1 MMEDRMCLKKKKNT
15 SRCGLLRNNQL
26 KKEYEMFAHPSVK
39 GDLRKETQKH
49 WDLFGRRRVTKG
61 EKEENVNSVGKA
73 RQRWVEEN
81 QMGLYTRPLSLP
93 VSHIETRSD

>member
-39 GDLRKETQKH
+39 GDLRKET
-49 WDLFGRRRVTKG
+49 
-61 EKEENVNSVGKA
+61 
-73 RQRWVEEN
+73 
-81 QMGLYTRPLSLP
+81 
-93 VSHIETRSD
+93 